1 MRRKA
6 LSCLAAV
13 FVAASAASCVMVMDP
28 EHAPDSATSAEFVRT
43 FDFQA
48 GGTLTL
54 EQSLGNVRITGWDQE
69 SVEVVAEPSA
79 LRQEGKPRL
88 QATTLWDLEPSV
100 DIKKSGDGIRVRTR
114 SLGGPWSSGGVD
126 YAIRVPHSVN
136 LNGIKVE
143 RGDVEIS
150 DVYGRLDADVA
161 SGRLTVVNFSGP
173 LRAAIGTGA
182 ADVEL
187 LDVRDTDTVEITVG
201 EGDLTLRLQ
210 PEANV
215 EVEAETPVGE
225 ISSPL
230 PWGSKLPARTLSGRL
245 GSGGARIVLKA
256 LQGNIRILETH

>member
-1 MRRKA
+1 MRRKV
-6 LSCLAAV
+6 LSFLGAV
-13 FVAASAASCVMVMDP
+13 FVAAFAASCVMVMDP
-28 EHAPDSATSAEFVRT
+28 EHAPASATNAEFVRT
-43 FDFQA
+43 YEFQA
-48 GGTLTL
+48 GGTFTL
-54 EQSLGNVRITGWDQE
+54 EQSLGNVRIMGWDPE

-88 QATTLWDLEPSV
+88 EATTLWDLEPSV
-100 DIKKSGDGIRVRTR
+100 DIKKSGGSIRVRTR
-114 SLGGPWSSGGVD
+114 SLGGPWSSGGLD
-126 YAIRVPHSVN
+126 YTIRVPHSVN

-173 LRAAIGTGA
+173 VRASVGTGEVDA
-182 ADVEL
+182 EL
-187 LDVRDTDTVEITVG
+187 LDVRDTDTVEIAVR

-215 EVEAETPVGE
+215 EVEAEAPAGE

-230 PWGSKLPARTLSGRL
+230 PWGAKLPARNFSGRL
-245 GSGGARIVLKA
+245 GNGGARIVLKA